1 MIFGKYINRYYLK
14 NAPVLLLGLLA
25 LLMVDYIQLL
35 IPQFYRL
42 VINGVNLGQVVVNG
56 QPLPFTKE
64 VLLQHICLPM
74 IWIVVLMVIG
84 RFLWR
89 ICFFG
94 SAVRVAANLR
104 ERMFDHSRQL
114 SQQYYQVN
122 KVGNLMSLY
131 TNDIDTIQECFG
143 DGILMFFD
151 ALVLGLM
158 ALYKMWRMDY
168 KLTLL
173 ALIPA
178 LIMFGIGTVMGT
190 AMTKRWEERQQAFS
204 DLSDF
209 AQENF
214 SGIAVIKAFVKE
226 LKELMAFRKLNKQN
240 EEINVIYTK
249 IATLLEVL
257 VTLFVESVICVI
269 LGYGGYLVYQGRF
282 NAGQLV
288 EYIGYFEAIVWP
300 IMAISMLIEKT
311 SRGKASLNRITELL
325 DAPIDV
331 ADRPGVQELQ
341 NPQGSVEFRH
351 LTFRY
356 PDGEYDV
363 LQDISFTIHPGESVG
378 IVGKTGAGKTA
389 LVDLLL
395 RTYNV
400 PDGTLFVDGK
410 DVNTLAIHSVRAACA
425 YVPQDNFLFS
435 DTIAHNIG
443 FGVDDASPEMID
455 HAASLADVRDNI
467 VDFKDGYETV
477 LGERGVTVSGG
488 QKQRISIARAL
499 LKDAPILILDDSVS
513 AVDTRTEK
521 IILDNLKSSRAN
533 KTTLLIAHRI
543 STVERLDKIIFLDDG
558 KIEAIGP
565 HDELYASCPKYRRMV
580 DLQRLEDEAG
590 GDDNA

>member
-56 QPLPFTKE
+56 QTLPFTKE
-64 VLLQHICLPM
+64 VLLQYICLPM

-410 DVNTLAIHSVRAACA
+410 DVNTLSIHSVRTACA

-499 LKDAPILILDDSVS
+499 LKNAPILILDDSVS

-558 KIEAIGP
+558 KIEAVGP
-565 HDELYASCPKYRRMV
+565 HDELYTSCPKYRRMV

>member
-1 MIFGKYINRYYLK
+1 MIFGKYINRYYFK
-14 NAPVLLLGLLA
+14 NAPVLLLGLAA

-35 IPQFYRL
+35 VPSLYRL

-56 QPLPFTKE
+56 QTMPFDKT
-64 VLLQHICLPM
+64 VLMQQICLPM
-74 IWIVVLMVIG
+74 IWIVLLMVMG

-89 ICFFG
+89 VCFFG
-94 SAVRVAANLR
+94 SAVTVTADLR
-104 ERMFDHSRQL
+104 ERMFDHSRCL

-131 TNDIDTIQECFG
+131 TNDLDTIQECFG

-158 ALYKMWRMDY
+158 ALVKMWCMDY
-168 KLTLL
+168 RLTLL

-178 LIMFGIGTVMGT
+178 GIMFAIGTIMGKT
-190 AMTKRWEERQQAFS
+190 MTKRWEERQQAFS

-226 LKELMAFRKLNKQN
+226 YKELTAFRKLNREN

-257 VTLFVESVICVI
+257 VMLFVESVVCVI
-269 LGYGGYLVYQGRF
+269 LGYGGWLVYRGRF

-311 SRGKASLNRITELL
+311 SRGQASLKRITELL

-331 ADRPGVQELQ
+331 ADKNDVETLQ
-341 NPQGSVEFRH
+341 NPKGGIEFRH
-351 LTFRY
+351 LSFRY

-363 LQDISFTIHPGESVG
+363 LHDISFTVHPGESVG

-400 PDGTLFVDGK
+400 PDGTLFVDGR
-410 DVNTLAIHSVRAACA
+410 DVNTLSIRSVRAACA

-443 FGVDDASPEMID
+443 FGVDDATPERIAY
-455 HAASLADVRDNI
+455 AAELADVRDNI

-521 IILDNLKSSRAN
+521 IILDNLKQSRAG

-543 STVERLDKIIFLDDG
+543 STVERMDKIVFLEDG
-558 KIEAIGP
+558 SIKAVGP
-565 HDELYASCPKYRRMV
+565 HDELYAHCAEYRRMV

-590 GDDNA
+590 GDDNG

>member
-14 NAPVLLLGLLA
+14 NAPVLLLGLA
-25 LLMVDYIQLL
+25 SLLMVDYIQLL
-35 IPQFYRL
+35 VPSLYRL

-56 QPLPFTKE
+56 QTLPFDKT
-64 VLLQHICLPM
+64 VLMQQICLPM
-74 IWIVVLMVIG
+74 IWIVLLMVVG

-94 SAVRVAANLR
+94 SAVTVTADLR
-104 ERMFDHSRQL
+104 ERMFDHSRRL

-131 TNDIDTIQECFG
+131 TNDLDTIQECFG

-158 ALYKMWRMDY
+158 ALVKMWCMDY
-168 KLTLL
+168 RLTLL

-178 LIMFGIGTVMGT
+178 GIMFVIGTIMGKT
-190 AMTKRWEERQQAFS
+190 MTKRWEERQQAFS

-226 LKELMAFRKLNKQN
+226 YKELTAFRKLNREN

-257 VTLFVESVICVI
+257 VMLFVESVICVI
-269 LGYGGYLVYQGRF
+269 LGYGGWLVYRGQF

-311 SRGKASLNRITELL
+311 SRGQASLKRITELL

-331 ADRPGVQELQ
+331 ADKNDVETLQ
-341 NPQGSVEFRH
+341 NPKGGIEFRH
-351 LTFRY
+351 LSFRY

-363 LQDISFTIHPGESVG
+363 LHDISFTVHPGESVG

-400 PDGTLFVDGK
+400 PDGTLFVDGR
-410 DVNTLAIHSVRAACA
+410 DVNTLSIRSVRAACA

-443 FGVDDASPEMID
+443 FGVDDATPERIA
-455 HAASLADVRDNI
+455 HAAELADVRDNI

-513 AVDTRTEK
+513 AVDTRTEQ
-521 IILDNLKSSRAN
+521 IILDNLKQNRAG

-543 STVERLDKIIFLDDG
+543 STVERMDKIVFLEDG
-558 KIEAIGP
+558 SIEAVGP
-565 HDELYASCPKYRRMV
+565 HDELYAHCAEYRRMV

-590 GDDNA
+590 GDDNG

>member
-25 LLMVDYIQLL
+25 LLTVDYIQLL

-56 QPLPFTKE
+56 QTLPFTKE

-325 DAPIDV
+325 NAPIDV

-410 DVNTLAIHSVRAACA
+410 DVNTLSIHSVRSACA

-499 LKDAPILILDDSVS
+499 LKNAPILILDDSVS

-558 KIEAIGP
+558 KIEAVGP
-565 HDELYASCPKYRRMV
+565 HDELYTSCPKYRRMV

>member
-226 LKELMAFRKLNKQN
+226 LKELIAFRKLNKQN

-410 DVNTLAIHSVRAACA
+410 DVNTLSIHSVRAACA

-499 LKDAPILILDDSVS
+499 LKNAPILILDDSVS

-558 KIEAIGP
+558 KIEAVGP
-565 HDELYASCPKYRRMV
+565 HDELYTSCPKYRRMV

-590 GDDNA
+590 D

>member
-56 QPLPFTKE
+56 QTLPFTKE

-168 KLTLL
+168 RLTLL

-178 LIMFGIGTVMGT
+178 LIMFGIGTVMGS

-325 DAPIDV
+325 NAPIDV

-410 DVNTLAIHSVRAACA
+410 DVNTLSIHSVRGACA

-558 KIEAIGP
+558 KIEAVGP
-565 HDELYASCPKYRRMV
+565 HDELYTSCPKYRRMV

>member
-14 NAPVLLLGLLA
+14 NAPVLLLGLA
-25 LLMVDYIQLL
+25 SLLMVDYIQLL
-35 IPQFYRL
+35 VPSLYRL
-42 VINGVNLGQVVVNG
+42 VINGVNLGQVVVKG
-56 QPLPFTKE
+56 QTLPFDKT
-64 VLLQHICLPM
+64 VLMQQICLPM
-74 IWIVVLMVIG
+74 IWIVLLMVVG

-94 SAVRVAANLR
+94 SAVTVTADLR
-104 ERMFDHSRQL
+104 ERMFDHSRRL

-131 TNDIDTIQECFG
+131 TNDLDTIQECFG

-158 ALYKMWRMDY
+158 ALVKMWCMDY
-168 KLTLL
+168 RLTLL

-178 LIMFGIGTVMGT
+178 GIMFVIGTIMGKT
-190 AMTKRWEERQQAFS
+190 MTKRWEERQQAFS

-226 LKELMAFRKLNKQN
+226 YKELTAFRKLNREN

-257 VTLFVESVICVI
+257 VMLFVESVICVI
-269 LGYGGYLVYQGRF
+269 LGYGGWLVYRGQF

-311 SRGKASLNRITELL
+311 SRGQASLKRITELL

-331 ADRPGVQELQ
+331 ADKNDVETLQ
-341 NPQGSVEFRH
+341 NPKGGIEFRH
-351 LTFRY
+351 LSFRY

-363 LQDISFTIHPGESVG
+363 LHDISFTVHPGESVG

-400 PDGTLFVDGK
+400 PDGTLFVDGR
-410 DVNTLAIHSVRAACA
+410 DVNTLSIRSVRAACA

-443 FGVDDASPEMID
+443 FGVDDATPERIA
-455 HAASLADVRDNI
+455 HAAELADVRDNI

-513 AVDTRTEK
+513 AVDTRTEQ
-521 IILDNLKSSRAN
+521 IILDNLKQSRAG

-543 STVERLDKIIFLDDG
+543 STVERMDKIVFLEDG
-558 KIEAIGP
+558 SIEAVGP
-565 HDELYASCPKYRRMV
+565 HDELYAHCAEYRRMV

-590 GDDNA
+590 GDDNG

>member
-378 IVGKTGAGKTA
+378 IVGKTGVGKTA

-410 DVNTLAIHSVRAACA
+410 DVNTLSIHSVRAACA

-558 KIEAIGP
+558 KIEAVGP
-565 HDELYASCPKYRRMV
+565 HDELYTSCPKYRRMV

>member
-178 LIMFGIGTVMGT
+178 FIMFGIGTVMGT

-410 DVNTLAIHSVRAACA
+410 DVNTLSIHSVRAACA

-499 LKDAPILILDDSVS
+499 LKNAPILILDDSVS

-558 KIEAIGP
+558 KIEAVGP
-565 HDELYASCPKYRRMV
+565 HDELYTSCPKYRRMV

>member
-25 LLMVDYIQLL
+25 LLTVDYIQLL

-341 NPQGSVEFRH
+341 NPQGSVEFRR

-410 DVNTLAIHSVRAACA
+410 DVNTLSIHSVRAACA

>member
-25 LLMVDYIQLL
+25 LLTVDYIQLL

-56 QPLPFTKE
+56 QTLPFTKE

-226 LKELMAFRKLNKQN
+226 LKELIAFRKLNKQN

-325 DAPIDV
+325 DASIDV

-410 DVNTLAIHSVRAACA
+410 DVNTLSIHSVRAACA

-558 KIEAIGP
+558 KIEAVGP
-565 HDELYASCPKYRRMV
+565 HDELYTSCPKYRRMV

>member
-410 DVNTLAIHSVRAACA
+410 DVNTLSIHSVRAACA

-558 KIEAIGP
+558 KIEAVGS
-565 HDELYASCPKYRRMV
+565 HDELYTSCPKYRRMV

>member
-25 LLMVDYIQLL
+25 LLTVDYIQLL

-178 LIMFGIGTVMGT
+178 LIMFGIGTVMGS

-341 NPQGSVEFRH
+341 NPQGSVEFRR

-410 DVNTLAIHSVRAACA
+410 DVNTLSIHSVRAACA

-558 KIEAIGP
+558 KIEAVGP